1 MDQSYMKEKPIV
13 PLVLKM
19 ALPMVVSM
27 LVNSMY
33 NIVDSF
39 FVAQIGE
46 DAMTALSL
54 VFPLQNLANAVGIGF
69 GIGIGAAV
77 AYFLGAKKEGAANRA
92 SALGLLLSAAH
103 GAALCGLCMIFA
115 EPFVRLFT
123 DSEAVVQYSLEY
135 FYVVIAFAPVIT
147 LEMAFEKILQA
158 VGKMKTTMFCMA
170 IGAVI
175 NIVLDPLFISGAGFI
190 PAMGVW
196 GAALATGIGQSIA
209 LACYAVVF
217 FKAKLPVRLRV
228 GKSDPE
234 EKICR
239 RLYRVGVPAALNL
252 ALPSF
257 LITALNAVLAAYSE
271 TYVLI
276 LGIYYKLQTFI
287 YFTVSGII
295 QGIRPLVGYNLG
307 AGRGDRVL
315 GIFRFTLLLSVGVMA
330 VGTLLCLILPEAL
343 IGLFTVSD
351 TTRAAGGVALRII
364 SAGFIVSALSV
375 VIGGTFEGL
384 GKGMPSLIISLIR
397 YLVIIPVA
405 LLMTLPL
412 GAAGVWNA
420 FWITEC
426 IAAAFSCLM
435 FARYSKTLKT
445 KAGHA

>member
-1 MDQSYMKEKPIV
+1 MGV
-13 PLVLKM
+13 
-19 ALPMVVSM
+19 
-27 LVNSMY
+27 
-33 NIVDSF
+33 
-39 FVAQIGE
+39 
-46 DAMTALSL
+46 
-54 VFPLQNLANAVGIGF
+54 GF

-343 IGLFTVSD
+343 IGLFTVSE
-351 TTRAAGGVALRII
+351 TTRAAGRSRAAHNKRGLHRVRPVRSYRRHVRGAGQRHAVADHFPDTLSGHYPRR
-364 SAGFIVSALSV
+364 SADD
-375 VIGGTFEGL
+375 
-384 GKGMPSLIISLIR
+384 
-397 YLVIIPVA
+397 
-405 LLMTLPL
+405 
-412 GAAGVWNA
+412 
-420 FWITEC
+420 
-426 IAAAFSCLM
+426 AAARRRGRMERVLDHRMHSRRIFLPYVRKVFQNAENENGSRVTRFRSFIIRPC
-435 FARYSKTLKT
+435 
-445 KAGHA
+445 